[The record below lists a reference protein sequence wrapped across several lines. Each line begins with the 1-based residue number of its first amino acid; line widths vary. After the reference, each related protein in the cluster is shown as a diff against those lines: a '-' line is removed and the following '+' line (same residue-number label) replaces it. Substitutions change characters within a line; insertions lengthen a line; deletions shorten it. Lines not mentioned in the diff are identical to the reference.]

1 MSRVCIFLLPAAAMA
16 FVRLAVPVAS
26 ALHLNLETDRA
37 CPGRCAHS
45 GAFGPT
51 ADSIPR
57 MLWRRSCFPLR
68 CELDVLQPTLN
79 LPVPCCAIF
88 VMCVL
93 AWLWQQER
101 DAALHMFKSG
111 HKNVLIATDVAARGL
126 DVKVRRKCILMRALA
141 HARTQLLPPCPAL
154 WTLPVVRSQVR
165 VHLARNPLGLYS

>member
-1 MSRVCIFLLPAAAMA
+1 
-16 FVRLAVPVAS
+16 
-26 ALHLNLETDRA
+26 
-37 CPGRCAHS
+37 
-45 GAFGPT
+45 
-51 ADSIPR
+51 
-57 MLWRRSCFPLR
+57 
-68 CELDVLQPTLN
+68 VLQPTLN

-141 HARTQLLPPCPAL
+141 HARTHARSSYHPA
-154 WTLPVVRSQVR
+154 PRCGRSQ
-165 VHLARNPLGLYS
+165 